1 MMVATLLSLDL
12 RGKRVLDCGCGTGI
26 LGIVALK
33 LGAKE
38 AVGYDIDEWSVEN
51 SKHNAIINM
60 VEEGYTSL
68 LGDASVLQS
77 ELLGQFNI
85 VMANINRNILLADMH
100 AFVERMDKGAT
111 LLLSGFYKA
120 DIPILVEAAAAEGLQ
135 LMAERNEGEWAC
147 LKLTK

>member
-1 MMVATLLSLDL
+1 M
-12 RGKRVLDCGCGTGI
+12 
-26 LGIVALK
+26 ALK

-60 VEEGYTSL
+60 VENGYTSL

-77 ELLGQFNI
+77 ELGQFNV

-100 AFVERMDKGAT
+100 AFVARMDKGAT

-120 DIPILVEAAAAEGLQ
+120 DIPILVEAAKAEGLK
-135 LMAERNEGEWAC
+135 LVAERNEGEWAC
-147 LKLTK
+147 IALA